1 MVRQQTE
8 RVMAVQIRRKLL
20 RLGLILLEFWI
31 THRLFQN
38 QVHHGQRIRRG
49 ISYDPIPPK
58 AGRLDHKLHCSSNRI
73 TDAQNRSE
81 T

>member
-38 QVHHGQRIRRG
+38 QVHHGG
-49 ISYDPIPPK
+49 TE
-58 AGRLDHKLHCSSNRI
+58 N
-73 TDAQNRSE
+73 T
-81 T
+81 